1 MTAAHEHVELRRVF
15 AAYPTGVAAIAA
27 LVEGMPAG
35 IAASSFV
42 SVSLD
47 PPLVSVCVAHTSTTW
62 PALRSAKRL
71 GISVLGAHQE
81 LAGRH
86 LGARGAE
93 RFAALSWRATG
104 EGAVILCGAS
114 AWLDCSIDRHI
125 TAGDHDIVLLRV
137 HDLAASD
144 MPPLVFHGST
154 FRQLQARSRAEDL
167 SRETHGRGLLRMVS
181 ARHTGTPPPSSG
193 PPDMLISTHRKA
205 EIWQIGRAHV

>member
-1 MTAAHEHVELRRVF
+1 MTAAREHVELRRVF

-27 LVEGMPAG
+27 LVEGLPAG

-62 PALRSAKRL
+62 PALRSAARL

-81 LAGRH
+81 LAGRR
-86 LGARGAE
+86 LGARGGE
-93 RFAALSWRATG
+93 RFAALSWRATS

-114 AWLDCSIDRHI
+114 AWLDCSIERHI

-154 FRQLQARSRAEDL
+154 FRQLRACTSAEDL
-167 SRETHGRGLLRMVS
+167 TPEAVIKSRG
-181 ARHTGTPPPSSG
+181 AAASG
-193 PPDMLISTHRKA
+193 C
-205 EIWQIGRAHV
+205 G

>member
-1 MTAAHEHVELRRVF
+1 MTAAQEHVELRRVF

-27 LVEGMPAG
+27 LVEGFPAG

-81 LAGRH
+81 LAGRR
-86 LGARGAE
+86 LGTRGAE
-93 RFAALSWRATG
+93 RFAALSWRGTG

-114 AWLDCSIDRHI
+114 AWLDCSIERHI

-167 SRETHGRGLLRMVS
+167 SREQRGRGHLRMVP
-181 ARHTGTPPPSSG
+181 ARHTGTPPPSAG
-193 PPDMLISTHRKA
+193 RQMWPDQYPS
-205 EIWQIGRAHV
+205 QS